1 MRAFLMGL
9 GLLVV
14 IAGAAAPAC
23 AQGYYDRLYRGAS
36 PDPTDNRYD
45 AGASQDGRDDS
56 GRAARARR
64 NADEE
69 EPKFNAPRANK
80 DDKDDNDDCDSRRS
94 ARAGDRGC

>member
-1 MRAFLMGL
+1 MRALLMSL
-9 GLLVV
+9 SLLVV
-14 IAGAAAPAC
+14 IAAAAAPAC

-45 AGASQDGRDDS
+45 ARPSQDGRDDS

-69 EPKFNAPRANK
+69 EPKFNEPRAN
-80 DDKDDNDDCDSRRS
+80 KDDNDDCDSRRS